1 MQRVKVLLVDD
12 DARFLKWVR
21 QFLASET
28 ALEIAGEAGDGQEAI
43 CKAREL
49 RPDVVLMDVRLPGMT
64 GLGVTQHLKAEMPNL
79 TVIVLSIFDLREYRD
94 AAMASGASAFL
105 PKRDVQTQLRGLL
118 CTLGF
123 APSSVTDSDF
133 RGESSTRT
141 GEGG

>member
-12 DARFLKWVR
+12 DARFLKWFR
-21 QFLASET
+21 QFLTSET

-43 CKAREL
+43 RKATEL
-49 RPDVVLMDVRLPGMT
+49 QPDVVLMDVRMPGMT
-64 GLGVTQHLKAEMPNL
+64 GLEITQHLKAEMPNL
-79 TVIVLSIFDLREYRD
+79 TVILLSIFDLREYHD

-105 PKRDVQTQLRGLL
+105 PKRDVQTRLRSLL

-123 APSSVTDSDF
+123 TPSSETDSDF
-133 RGESSTRT
+133 LGESSTRT